1 MLLLCLKLFCDL
13 LTPPGTVGRMGLQAK
28 TMNYVLEMLG
38 LTCLW
43 NIQLGQ
49 MHREV
54 IAGEVTRAVLL

>member
-38 LTCLW
+38 LSCMTEEHSVRADA
-43 NIQLGQ
+43 
-49 MHREV
+49 HR
-54 IAGEVTRAVLL
+54 GHSRRGN